1 MRISD
6 WSPYVCSSDLHHSGA
21 QPVAAGVAAF
31 TPAAAASGSDAR
43 LAGAGGARDSSVLL
57 CRDDRV
63 AAHRVA
69 AGLGVAA
76 PISAGILRHVP
87 ASVPAGSTSQE
98 PDGVRGG
105 EAGRTA
111 WAEGRG

>member
-1 MRISD
+1 MIRRPPSSTRTD
-6 WSPYVCSSDLHHSGA
+6 TPFPYTTLFRSPHQSGA

-69 AGLGVAA
+69 DGLGVAA
-76 PISAGILRHVP
+76 PISAGILRSEESRVGKEC
-87 ASVPAGSTSQE
+87 VSTCRSRCS
-98 PDGVRGG
+98 PDH
-105 EAGRTA
+105 
-111 WAEGRG
+111 